1 MHGRAGREKLPGKV
15 IIQSYNPDN
24 FSIQCAR
31 KQNYEMF
38 YDTEISLRKQL
49 KYPPFCDIIVIGSSS
64 ENENNIKK
72 VSDYIY
78 KKIDEKLIDKELKI
92 FKPMPA
98 PIDKI
103 QNKYRWR
110 MIIKGNMD
118 ETINLAIN
126 ECLKD
131 VYDKNIKDI
140 RITVDVNPNNMMWKE
155 RVLKMAI
162 RNLRYEGDEILKKKS
177 RDVEVIDDKIQVLID
192 DMIETMHKYNGVG
205 LAAVQVGI
213 LKKVVVIDLY
223 DDKGPIVL
231 INPVIL
237 KTKGEQEVDEGCLS
251 FPNEFAKVI
260 RPAEVTAEY
269 TDRKGKRIKVKAK
282 ELLAQAICHEVDHLN
297 GEVFID
303 KIIPGTLEYV
313 EPEKE

>member
-1 MHGRAGREKLPGKV
+1 
-15 IIQSYNPDN
+15 
-24 FSIQCAR
+24 
-31 KQNYEMF
+31 
-38 YDTEISLRKQL
+38 
-49 KYPPFCDIIVIGSSS
+49 
-64 ENENNIKK
+64 
-72 VSDYIY
+72 
-78 KKIDEKLIDKELKI
+78 
-92 FKPMPA
+92 
-98 PIDKI
+98 
-103 QNKYRWR
+103 
-110 MIIKGNMD
+110 
-118 ETINLAIN
+118 
-126 ECLKD
+126 
-131 VYDKNIKDI
+131 
-140 RITVDVNPNNMMWKE
+140 
-155 RVLKMAI
+155 MAI

-177 RDVEVIDDKIQVLID
+177 REVEVIDDKLQVLID
-192 DMIETMHKYNGVG
+192 DMIETTHKYNGVG

-213 LKKVVVIDLY
+213 LKRLVVIDLY

-269 TDRKGKRIKVKAK
+269 TDRNGKRIKVKAK

-303 KIIPGTLEYV
+303 KIIPGTLEYI